1 MIQRKQQRQKK
12 NRNRIEK
19 AKEER
24 HYLKSW
30 NTTLKCGRYLKLC
43 ISCIG
48 GSNLHV
54 NVSLEI
60 PGKIN
65 HTELEIQGSAEF
77 LSKTSWLQSQV
88 CVQEMRAHSD
98 KIMWHQSDFASYCN
112 VENTE

>member
-1 MIQRKQQRQKK
+1 MIQRKQQRQQKK
-12 NRNRIEK
+12 NRIEK
-19 AKEER
+19 AKVER

-30 NTTLKCGRYLKLC
+30 ITMLKFGRHLKLC

-48 GSNLHV
+48 GSNLHI

-60 PGKIN
+60 PGEI
-65 HTELEIQGSAEF
+65 HHAELEIQGSAKF
-77 LSKTSWLQSQV
+77 LNKTSWLQSQV

-98 KIMWHQSDFASYCN
+98 KIMSHQSDFASYCN